1 MNAPITMRRPAFA
14 AAFALALVG
23 CQAIENEEAQST
35 EQLLSAAGFHMRQAT
50 TSEQVANLEAMTQR
64 KIVMHQQNG
73 ETRYVYADAE
83 DCRCVYVGDE
93 RNYDEFQRL
102 SVRQEIAEDNADAA
116 MDWGMWGPW
125 PE

>member
-1 MNAPITMRRPAFA
+1 MNTFTTTRRAAFA

-23 CQAIENEEAQST
+23 CQAVENEEAQDT

-50 TSEQVANLEAMTQR
+50 TPEQVANLEALTQR
-64 KIVMHQQNG
+64 KIVIHEQNG
-73 ETRYVYADAE
+73 EPRYVYADAE
-83 DCRCVYVGDE
+83 NCRCVYVGDE

-125 PE
+125 PW